1 MYDKNLLKVRTYRVG
16 LLGNLSGRIGMS
28 SLPFTLP
35 LLLQVGFGHSATV
48 SGWALAPIAAASI
61 FAKSLVKPLVTRF
74 GYRKMLMSNT
84 VIIGAMIMLLALPT
98 ASTPLWLLT
107 PLLLLLGACNSI
119 QFTGMNTITL
129 ADVRPYQAASGTSL
143 MSVNQQLAVG
153 FGTAISAA
161 LLHYFSSLPA
171 VSGNVQTAFR
181 CTFLAI
187 GGFTLFSGLIF
198 ARLHR
203 LDGENL
209 IER

>member
-1 MYDKNLLKVRTYRVG
+1 
-16 LLGNLSGRIGMS
+16 
-28 SLPFTLP
+28 
-35 LLLQVGFGHSATV
+35 
-48 SGWALAPIAAASI
+48 
-61 FAKSLVKPLVTRF
+61 
-74 GYRKMLMSNT
+74 MLMSNT
-84 VIIGAMIMLLALPT
+84 VIIGAMIMLLALPS

-143 MSVNQQLAVG
+143 MSVNQQIAVG

-161 LLHYFSSLPA
+161 LLHYFSTLSALA
-171 VSGNVQTAFR
+171 GNVQTAFR